1 MGAPAISRGATAPAP
16 PTKRP
21 SQRRATTTAR
31 PRPASSAPARR
42 VATPSKAVR
51 GKAAPARAG
60 RASATRARPKAAA
73 TATRRSRITPPGG
86 VVMFPVAA
94 VGGAAG
100 AVGGIAN
107 SGLVVGISRS
117 RVWIV
122 VLGLLLGGIVALNVW
137 GLSLSASTSTMA
149 MEIDELQR
157 TNSVLET
164 RIAQRLSSERV
175 QKAAAAVGLDAPAA
189 DAVRY
194 VKASPT
200 DAEKAAERIAGGEI
214 SILAALP
221 IAPEIAV
228 AADAAIVPETGL
240 VEPAIDPVTGLP
252 IDPVTGLPADP
263 AATTTPAPVDP
274 AAAPP
279 APAPVAPAPAEP
291 ATTTPADP
299 ATAGAVGAP

>member
-1 MGAPAISRGATAPAP
+1 MGAPAISSRGATAPAP
-16 PTKRP
+16 RTNRP
-21 SQRRATTTAR
+21 RQRRATTSAKPRAR
-31 PRPASSAPARR
+31 ASAPARR

-51 GKAAPARAG
+51 GKAAPARG
-60 RASATRARPKAAA
+60 RASATRARPKAAS

-122 VLGLLLGGIVALNVW
+122 VLGILLGGIVALNVW

-200 DAEKAAERIAGGEI
+200 DAANAAERIAGGEI

-228 AADAAIVPETGL
+228 AADAAIVPEAGL
-240 VEPAIDPVTGLP
+240 VDPVTGLP
-252 IDPVTGLPADP
+252 IDPATGLPADP

-274 AAAPP
+274 AAAAP

-291 ATTTPADP
+291 TTTAPADP